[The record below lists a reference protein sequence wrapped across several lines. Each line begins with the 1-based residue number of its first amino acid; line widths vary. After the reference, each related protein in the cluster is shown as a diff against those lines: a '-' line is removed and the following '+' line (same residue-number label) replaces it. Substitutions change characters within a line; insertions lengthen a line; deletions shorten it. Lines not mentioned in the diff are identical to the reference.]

1 LCLAAAAPLE
11 VPPVTASTP
20 PGQPASGNILEDAV
34 VPPGT
39 TASIT
44 AIKVPGSDTPVAPGS
59 APVAL
64 VDPTT
69 GAVAGTLAVKPDG
82 TLTFTPAPGYTGPVP
97 PVTVTVTS
105 TDGQSRDVPLSLTV
119 NALLRD
125 GSESPTLAAG
135 SGALSLNVL
144 DNALPPAGTTVNV
157 TGFSLPGSTVVY
169 PAGPSP
175 VTVVDPVTGRTAGP
189 VVVQPNGAVTFTP
202 AAGLTGQAP
211 AITYTVLSSDG
222 QTSPGAVSVTVL
234 PGEPHGC
241 VRCGAVEV
249 SPGLVCGCTACPAAV
264 MHRPA
269 CHAC

>member
-1 LCLAAAAPLE
+1 M
-11 VPPVTASTP
+11 
-20 PGQPASGNILEDAV
+20 